1 MDNESKNIKIAELAS
16 ENLILKYGNHNV
28 LQELS
33 NAYDEYIFNLL
44 LVSGVY
50 ENLPSRDRINELKTK
65 HDIK

>member
-16 ENLILKYGNHNV
+16 ENLILKYGSHNA

-33 NAYDEYIFNLL
+33 NAYEEYIFNLL
-44 LVSGVY
+44 LVSEVFQD
-50 ENLPSRDRINELKTK
+50 LPSRDRINELKTK